1 MKTGSRG
8 PAGVVTPQAKLRLSA
23 DEVLADYRLA
33 FRSRLASV
41 SGRREVLTGKAP
53 FGIFGDGKE
62 IAQLA
67 MAKAFRPG
75 DWRTGYYR
83 DQTFALATGMA
94 TLPQFF
100 SQLYADPDDEHDPF
114 SAGRQMVS
122 HFASRT
128 IGPDGQWLRMS
139 ETPNTAAD
147 LSPVAAQMPR
157 ALGLAYASR
166 LYREDPALKEAAD
179 GFSSGGDE
187 VVFATSGNA
196 GTSEGLFWETLNA
209 AGVLQVPLAISIW
222 DDGFGISVP
231 NEIQT
236 TKASISKIIAGFA
249 PGDGKKGV
257 DIYVGKG
264 WDYPGLCDLYTTAI
278 AKVRRDHAPAL
289 FHIVEMTQPQG
300 HSTSGSHE
308 RYKTKERLRFEA
320 EGDPIARMR
329 RWMIEHELASAA
341 QLDELEAT
349 DRREVE
355 EIREAAWERYQAPL
369 REEHGRLVAL
379 LEHAHAEAPDAGIDA
394 LLDGVRKPQELSH
407 RLVVASARRAAILL
421 RAADGVAKR
430 ELVAFTGERRAEN
443 DERFNSHLLS
453 GSADSPVRIEPVAP
467 AFSDSSESIDGRLVL
482 LRCFDANLAR
492 DPRIHVIGEDI
503 GKLGDVNLVFEG
515 LQAKHGALRL
525 TDTGIRE
532 ATIMGQGIGASLRG
546 LRPIVDIQYVDYFLY
561 ALEIASDDLATL
573 HFRTHGAQKA
583 PVLIR
588 TKGHRLQGIWH
599 TGSPMSVMLN
609 ALRGVHIAVPRNMT
623 QAAGF
628 YNTFLRGDDPAIVI
642 EVLNGYRFKEIVP
655 DNIGEFTLP
664 LGVPEVIREGTDVTL
679 VTYGALCRI
688 ALEACEVLGGI
699 GISVEVIDIRTLS
712 PFDTGHLIVKSVR
725 RTGALIVVDEDVP
738 GGASAYC
745 MQKILEEQ
753 RAYEHIDVVPRTV
766 TATENRTG
774 VGQDADYFSKPNR
787 EDIVEAVYALMRERA
802 PADWPSLG
810 MEVEPGPGV

>member
-1 MKTGSRG
+1 MKTGSRA
-8 PAGVVTPQAKLRLSA
+8 PAGVVTPRAKLRLSA

-83 DQTFALATGMA
+83 DQTFAFATGMA

-100 SQLYADPDDEHDPF
+100 AQLYADPDDDHDPF

-128 IGPDGQWLRMS
+128 IDRDGRWLRAS
-139 ETPNTAAD
+139 DTANTAAD
-147 LSPVAAQMPR
+147 LSPVGSQLPR

-166 LYREDPALKEAAD
+166 LYREDPGLREAAD
-179 GFSSGGDE
+179 GFSRAGDE

-231 NEIQT
+231 NELQT

-249 PGDGKKGV
+249 PAEGEKGV
-257 DIYVGKG
+257 DIHIGKG

-278 AKVRRDHAPAL
+278 AKVRKEHAPVL
-289 FHIVEMTQPQG
+289 FHILEMTQPQG

-308 RYKTKERLRFEA
+308 RYKSKERLRFEA

-355 EIREAAWERYQAPL
+355 EIREAAWEQYQAPL
-369 REEHGRLVAL
+369 RDEHGRLAAL
-379 LEHAHAEAPDAGIDA
+379 LERARAEAPDAGLDG
-394 LLDGVRKPQELSH
+394 LLDVVRKPQELSR
-407 RLVVASARRAAILL
+407 RLVVASARRALVLL
-421 RAADGVAKR
+421 RASDGEAKR
-430 ELVAFTGERRAEN
+430 ELVAFTEQRRSEN
-443 DERFNSHLLS
+443 DERFNSYLLS
-453 GSADSPVRIEPVAP
+453 RSADSPLRIELVAP
-467 AFSDSSESIDGRLVL
+467 VFSKSSESVDGRLVL
-482 LRCFDANLAR
+482 LRCFDANLSR

-515 LQAKHGALRL
+515 LQAKHGPLRL

-532 ATIMGQGIGASLRG
+532 ATIMGQGIGAALRG

-599 TGSPMSVMLN
+599 TGSPMGVILN
-609 ALRGVHIAVPRNMT
+609 ALRGVHLAVPRNMT

-628 YNTFLRGDDPAIVI
+628 YNTFLRGDDPAVVI
-642 EVLNGYRFKEIVP
+642 EVLNGYRFKETVP
-655 DNIGEFTLP
+655 DNIGEYTLP
-664 LGVPEVIREGTDVTL
+664 LGVPEVIRQGSDVTL

-688 ALEACEVLGGI
+688 AVEASEVLEAI
-699 GISVEVIDIRTLS
+699 GISVEVIDVRTLS
-712 PFDTGHLIVKSVR
+712 PFDTGHTIVESVK
-725 RTGALIVVDEDVP
+725 RTGALLVVDEDVP

-745 MQKILEEQ
+745 MQKILEDQ
-753 RAYEHIDVVPRTV
+753 RAYEHIDVMPKTL
-766 TATENRTG
+766 TAKENRAG
-774 VGQDADYFSKPNR
+774 VGQDADYFAKPNR

-810 MEVEPGPGV
+810 TEII

>member
-1 MKTGSRG
+1 MKTRS
-8 PAGVVTPQAKLRLSA
+8 PAPAVVVTPRAKLRLPA
-23 DEVLADYRLA
+23 GEVIGDYRLA

-83 DQTFALATGMA
+83 DQTFAFATGMA
-94 TLPQFF
+94 TLSQFF
-100 SQLYADPDDEHDPF
+100 AQLYADPDDDHDPF

-128 IGPDGQWLRMS
+128 IGPDGHWLRMS

-166 LYREDPALKEAAD
+166 LYREDPGLKDPSD
-179 GFSSGGDE
+179 GFSRGGDE

-236 TKASISKIIAGFA
+236 TKGSISKILTGFA
-249 PGDGKKGV
+249 PADGLKGV
-257 DIYVGKG
+257 DIHVGKG
-264 WDYPGLCDLYTTAI
+264 WDYPGLCDLYVTAI
-278 AKVRRDHAPAL
+278 AAVRKDHAPAL
-289 FHIVEMTQPQG
+289 FHIIEMTQPQG

-308 RYKTKERLRFEA
+308 RYKSKERLRFEA

-329 RWMIEHELASAA
+329 RWMVEHELASAE

-355 EIREAAWERYQAPL
+355 QLREAAWDQYQAPL

-379 LEHAHAEAPDAGIDA
+379 LERARAESPGAG
-394 LLDGVRKPQELSH
+394 LDGILDDARRPQELSR
-407 RLVVASARRAAILL
+407 RLVVASARRALLLL
-421 RAADGVAKR
+421 RSSEGEAKR
-430 ELVAFTGERRAEN
+430 ELAAFTEQRRSEN
-443 DERFNSHLLS
+443 DRRFNSYLLS
-453 GSADSPVRIEPVAP
+453 ESADSPLRIEPVAP
-467 AFSDSSESIDGRLVL
+467 VFSESSASVDGRLVV
-482 LRCFDANLAR
+482 LRCFDANLSR
-492 DPRIHVIGEDI
+492 DPRIHIIGEDI

-515 LQAKHGALRL
+515 LQAKYGPLRL

-532 ATIMGQGIGASLRG
+532 ATILGQGIGAALRG
-546 LRPIVDIQYVDYFLY
+546 LRPVVDIQYVDYFLY

-583 PVLIR
+583 PVVIR

-599 TGSPMSVMLN
+599 TGSPMGVILH
-609 ALRGVHIAVPRNMT
+609 ALRGVHLAVPRNMT

-642 EVLNGYRFKEIVP
+642 EVLNGYRFKETVP

-664 LGVPEVIREGTDVTL
+664 LGVPEVIRVGTDITL

-688 ALEACEVLGGI
+688 ALDACKLLETI
-699 GISVEVIDIRTLS
+699 GISVEVIDVRTLS
-712 PFDTGHLIVKSVR
+712 PFDTGHTIVGSVK
-725 RTGALIVVDEDVP
+725 RTGALLVVDEDVA

-745 MQKILEEQ
+745 MQKILEDQ
-753 RAYEHIDVVPRTV
+753 RAYEHIDVMPKTL
-766 TATENRTG
+766 TAKENRAG
-774 VGQDADYFSKPNR
+774 VGQDADYFAKPNR
-787 EDIVEAVYALMRERA
+787 EDVVEAVYALMRERA
-802 PADWPSLG
+802 PSKWPALGADG
-810 MEVEPGPGV
+810 A